1 VITRGSLGDA
11 YPIDK
16 LGNVAEFLD
25 NMRRPVT
32 ESERISG
39 PYPYYGA
46 NGIQGTINDF
56 IFDEPLV
63 LLAED
68 GGHFDNP
75 ERGIAYRVS
84 GRTWVNN
91 HAHVLR
97 PRKNIDI
104 NYLCRVLEN
113 YDVKPFVTG
122 TTRGKLTK
130 GGASE
135 VPIPLPPLPEQR
147 RIAAILDKADA
158 LRAKRREA
166 LAQLDELTQSIFIDM
181 FGDPSSEAPRFE
193 NMPLESLIDDG
204 LQNGAYFA
212 KDAYSV
218 DGIEMVHM
226 SDAFGGIIQR
236 GSLKRVLCTQS
247 DIEKYGLTTDDIIIA
262 RRSLTYDGAAKPC
275 MVPHDTQPL
284 IFESSFIRIRPN
296 KELLV

>member
-1 VITRGSLGDA
+1 MSFTRLPFEQVFADESGGNIKTPQSDYLPEGRYPVVDQGKSLIGGYVNDPSRLCGGGRPAIVFGDHTRFIK
-11 YPIDK
+11 YVDMP
-16 LGNVAEFLD
+16 FC
-25 NMRRPVT
+25 M
-32 ESERISG
+32 
-39 PYPYYGA
+39 GA
-46 NGIQGTINDF
+46 
-56 IFDEPLV
+56 
-63 LLAED
+63 D
-68 GGHFDNP
+68 G
-75 ERGIAYRVS
+75 VK
-84 GRTWVNN
+84 
-91 HAHVLR
+91 VLR
-97 PRKNIDI
+97 PKIDADLKFLYH
-104 NYLCRVLEN
+104 YLQTVKIPSAG
-113 YDVKPFVTG
+113 YDRHYKYLKRT
-122 TTRGKLTK
+122 
-130 GGASE
+130 E
-135 VPIPLPPLPEQR
+135 VVVPPLPEQR
-147 RIAAILDKADA
+147 RIAAILDKAEA